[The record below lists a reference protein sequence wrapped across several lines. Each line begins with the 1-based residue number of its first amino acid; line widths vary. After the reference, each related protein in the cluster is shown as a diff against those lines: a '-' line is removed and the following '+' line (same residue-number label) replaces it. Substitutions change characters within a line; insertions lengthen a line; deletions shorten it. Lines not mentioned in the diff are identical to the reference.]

1 MITQPEFGERLRTR
15 RLELGLSQKDLAGE
29 SVTPSYISLLE
40 HGNRVPS
47 MDVVIRLASLLRTSP
62 QDLVGGEIEGL
73 VMAAPTPAPAPAEA
87 RPSGL
92 GSQLSL
98 RRLEEYGDLGPAQ
111 ILLRERLATLR
122 ATVGAEE
129 EFLATGI
136 QLLGILHGHDKT
148 AEWMELMDELR
159 KLPLVKS
166 SPDIRLVL
174 ACELASTL
182 RETGD
187 LPQAS
192 RVCDEALADL
202 RESGLE
208 GSSEH
213 VRLLGV
219 VTSVKCGLNEFP
231 AAEAALRQMLA
242 IADEN
247 GHVGSLGRAHWVAS
261 MAYMRMN
268 RPQEA
273 YDELIKAHRS
283 IDVGS
288 MQVRDWL
295 RFSRFTASILRENR
309 RDLDVGAQWVD
320 VAENTSKL
328 AGLTS
333 DLRSARRERA
343 LYELAAG
350 NPAAAEKVF
359 TELLDGEDARDAE
372 SAVLYEGLGEALDH
386 QGRQE
391 EAIEWLRR
399 AADHYEADANYRKA
413 METWRRIDRLRQP
426 GR

>member
-1 MITQPEFGERLRTR
+1 VITQPEFGERLRTR
-15 RLELGLSQKDLAGE
+15 RLELGLSQKDLAGN

-40 HGNRVPS
+40 HGSRVPS
-47 MDVVIRLASLLRTSP
+47 MDVVIRLAALLRTTP

-73 VMAAPTPAPAPAEA
+73 VMEAPVPEA
-87 RPSGL
+87 RQSGL

-111 ILLRERLATLR
+111 TLLRERLETLR
-122 ATVGAEE
+122 AVPGAEE

-136 QLLGILHGHDKT
+136 QLLGVLRGRDKT
-148 AEWMELMDELR
+148 VEWMRLMDELQR
-159 KLPLVKS
+159 LPLVRS
-166 SPDIRLVL
+166 SADIRLLL
-174 ACELASTL
+174 ACEQASDL
-182 RETGD
+182 REAGD
-187 LPQAS
+187 LAQAS

-202 RESGLE
+202 KESGLE

-219 VTSVKCGLNEFP
+219 ITSVKCGLNEFP
-231 AAEAALRQMLA
+231 AAEAALQQMLA
-242 IADEN
+242 IAEEN

-261 MAYMRMN
+261 MAYVRMN
-268 RPQEA
+268 RLQEA
-273 YDELIKAHRS
+273 YDELIKAHQS

-295 RFSRFTASILRENR
+295 RFGRFTASILRENR
-309 RDLDVGAQWVD
+309 RDLAAAVQWID

-350 NPAAAEKVF
+350 NPATAEKVF
-359 TELLDGEDARDAE
+359 TDLLDEEDPRDAE

-386 QGRQE
+386 QGRQD

-399 AADHYEADANYRKA
+399 AADLYEADANYRKA

-426 GR
+426 GS